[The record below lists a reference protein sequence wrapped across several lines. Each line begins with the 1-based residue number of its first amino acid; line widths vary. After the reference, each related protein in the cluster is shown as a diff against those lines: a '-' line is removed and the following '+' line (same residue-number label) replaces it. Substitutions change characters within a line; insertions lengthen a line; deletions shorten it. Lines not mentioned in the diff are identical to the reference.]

1 MFEVKGRQKEML
13 IRSEKELQKIQWQHD
28 RNPKWRRRTSFPFVK
43 SKHARVEPELKKFL
57 DECVIPILV
66 REALKELFLESPP
79 RGAPHSNCG
88 NDSARPGV
96 R

>member
-1 MFEVKGRQKEML
+1 MAARQKSEMAAT
-13 IRSEKELQKIQWQHD
+13 
-28 RNPKWRRRTSFPFVK
+28 NVVPFVK
-43 SKHARVEPELKKFL
+43 SKRARVEPELKKFM

-66 REALKELFLESPP
+66 REALKEIFLESPP